1 MLRILATT
9 ELSWTP
15 TIHFKMLSDSSFQQ
29 HPIPALLLYQQL
41 NHGCATDMALNIWT
55 MAENARQLKCGSTLS
70 WECSLNGKPDL
81 LLHVSNIARL
91 LGGDY
96 LQVFR
101 MASVNSIVLVL
112 ILSFNQRHFC
122 LCLKPPWP
130 PPVRQSNNW
139 KLTELAMQVEFW
151 LLSGQLCISQPVRLA
166 GG

>member
-1 MLRILATT
+1 
-9 ELSWTP
+9 
-15 TIHFKMLSDSSFQQ
+15 MLSDSSFQQ

-112 ILSFNQRHFC
+112 ILSFNQWHFC

-139 KLTELAMQVEFW
+139 KLTELALQVEFW
-151 LLSGQLCISQPVRLA
+151 LLSDQLCISQPVRLA